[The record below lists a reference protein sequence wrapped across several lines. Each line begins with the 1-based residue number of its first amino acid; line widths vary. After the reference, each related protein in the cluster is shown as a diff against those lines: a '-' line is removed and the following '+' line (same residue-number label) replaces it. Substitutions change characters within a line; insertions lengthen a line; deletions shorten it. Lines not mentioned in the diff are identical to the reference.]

1 MTPTEI
7 IAILALT
14 VYAIIR
20 QTRVAEVN
28 GGTRF
33 KMALIYG
40 IVGICVGGFDT
51 PSGRLGWAM
60 IGISLALS
68 ALVGLVRGR
77 YTRIWLGDDGRVLR
91 QGTTFTVGLFVLL
104 IAAKFG
110 LGAWAS
116 IDGIDDGAGFGEVLV
131 MIAVMIAVQ
140 AEIVWRR
147 AQHIAPHLPAVP
159 VAA

>member
-1 MTPTEI
+1 
-7 IAILALT
+7 
-14 VYAIIR
+14 
-20 QTRVAEVN
+20 
-28 GGTRF
+28 
-33 KMALIYG
+33 
-40 IVGICVGGFDT
+40 
-51 PSGRLGWAM
+51 M

-68 ALVGLVRGR
+68 AVVGLVRGR
-77 YTRIWLGDDGRVLR
+77 CTKIWVGDDGRVLR